1 MNHLHFSWLEAAIA
15 FPLIGALIVSRVRD
29 PGQARQLSVLFSG
42 VAAACS
48 IGAWQDFFTL
58 HAAVADDRW
67 DLLSQL
73 FDVHVLVIDEFSAPL
88 LPLVALLYFLTILAT
103 LSTKLRRF
111 NFSWTLVSESIA
123 LAIFSTTEP
132 RLLIGLLALGT
143 IPPFF
148 ELRSRGKPTAVYVLH
163 MSLYVGLMML
173 GWYFVEA
180 EGTTSRVQHSLL
192 GLLPLLVAMLIR
204 NGMAPFHCW
213 MTDLFEHATFGTA
226 LLYATPLVGAYATV
240 RLVLPVAPD
249 WILRSM
255 GLIAIVTAVYCS
267 GMALIQREAR
277 RFYCYLFLSHS
288 AQVLVGL
295 EAATTLGLTGGLC
308 VWLSVSL
315 ALGGFGLTLR
325 ALEAR
330 RGRLSLVEFQGLY
343 DHAPALAVFFI
354 LTGLASV
361 GFPGTFGFVGTELL
375 IDGAVAAYPFIGMAM
390 VLAAALN
397 GIAFV
402 QAYFKLFTGTRYA
415 SSVSLQIGRR
425 ERVAVL
431 SLAGL
436 ILGGGIFPQP
446 GVASRHHAAI
456 HLLDQ
461 RAAQS
466 GKAHEAIHRE
476 HSEVD
481 PKSLS
486 PLQP

>member
-1 MNHLHFSWLEAAIA
+1 MNHLHFSWLEVAIL
-15 FPLIGALIVSRVRD
+15 FPLVGALVVARVRD
-29 PGQARQLSVLFSG
+29 PAQARQLSILFSG
-42 VAAACS
+42 FAAVCS
-48 IGAWQDFFTL
+48 IGAWQDYFTL
-58 HAAVADDRW
+58 QVDVAHDRW
-67 DLLSQL
+67 DIISQL
-73 FDVHVLVIDEFSAPL
+73 FGGGYLVIDEFSAPL
-88 LPLVALLYFLTILAT
+88 LPLVALFYFLTILAT

-111 NFSWTLVSESIA
+111 NFSWSLLSESIA
-123 LAIFSTTEP
+123 LAVFSTTEP
-132 RLLIGLLALGT
+132 RLLIVLLGLGT

-148 ELRSRGKPTAVYVLH
+148 ELRSRGKPTTVYVLH

-180 EGTTSRVQHSLL
+180 EGTTRVHSLL
-192 GLLPLLVAMLIR
+192 ALLPLLIAMLIR
-204 NGMAPFHCW
+204 NGMVPFHCW

-226 LLYATPLVGAYATV
+226 LLFATPLVGAYATV

-255 GLIAIVTAVYCS
+255 GLIAIVTAVYCA

-295 EAATTLGLTGGLC
+295 EAATSLGLTGGLC

-343 DHAPALAVFFI
+343 EHAPTLAVFFI

-361 GFPGTFGFVGTELL
+361 GFPGTFGYVGTELL
-375 IDGAVAAYPFIGMAM
+375 IDGAVAAYPFVGMAV

-402 QAYFKLFTGTRYA
+402 QAYFRLFTGTRYA
-415 SSVSLQIGRR
+415 SSVNLRIGNR
-425 ERVAVL
+425 ERFAVL
-431 SLAGL
+431 TLAGL
-436 ILGGGIFPQP
+436 ILGGGIFPHP

-456 HLLDQ
+456 HILDH
-461 RAAQS
+461 RFNRS
-466 GKAHEAIHRE
+466 GESHDTIHEE
-476 HSEVD
+476 HGHAD
-481 PKSLS
+481 PQNST
-486 PLQP
+486 PLEH

>member
-1 MNHLHFSWLEAAIA
+1 MNHLHFAWLEAAILL
-15 FPLIGALIVSRVRD
+15 PLAGALAVFRMRNPV
-29 PGQARQLSVLFSG
+29 QARQTSVVFAGL
-42 VAAACS
+42 AAICS

-58 HAAVADDRW
+58 HAEVANDRW
-67 DLLSQL
+67 DLVSQ
-73 FDVHVLVIDEFSAPL
+73 VCGARYLVIDEFSAPL

-103 LSTKLRRF
+103 LSTKLKRF
-111 NFSWTLVSESIA
+111 NFAWTLVSESIA
-123 LAIFSTTEP
+123 LATFSTSEP
-132 RLLIGLLALGT
+132 RLLIVLLALAA
-143 IPPFF
+143 IPPYF
-148 ELRSRGKPTAVYVLH
+148 ELRSRSKPTTVYALH
-163 MSLYVGLMML
+163 MALFVGLLML
-173 GWYFVEA
+173 GWHFIES
-180 EGTTSRVQHSLL
+180 EGATSREHSLMA
-192 GLLPLLVAMLIR
+192 LLPLLLAMLIR

-255 GLIAIVTAVYCS
+255 GLIAIFTAVYCS

-277 RFYCYLFLSHS
+277 RFYTYLFLSHS

-295 EAATTLGLTGGLC
+295 EAATSLGLTGGLC

-330 RGRLSLVEFQGLY
+330 RGRLSLVEYQGLY
-343 DHAPALAVFFI
+343 EHAPALAVFFI

-375 IDGAVAAYPFIGMAM
+375 IDGAVAAYPFMGMAV

-402 QAYFKLFTGTRYA
+402 QAYFKLFTGTSYS
-415 SSVSLQIGRR
+415 SSVSLKIGRR
-425 ERVAVL
+425 EKFAVL
-431 SLAGL
+431 SLAAL

-456 HLLDQ
+456 HILDH
-461 RAAQS
+461 RFNRS
-466 GKAHEAIHRE
+466 GIPHDGIHQE
-476 HSEVD
+476 HIDVD
-481 PKSLS
+481 PQHTT
-486 PLQP
+486 PLPP

>member
-1 MNHLHFSWLEAAIA
+1 MNHLHFAWLEAAILL
-15 FPLIGALIVSRVRD
+15 PLAGAVAVFRMRNPI
-29 PGQARQLSVLFSG
+29 QARQTSVLFSG
-42 VAAACS
+42 LAAICS

-58 HAAVADDRW
+58 HAEVANDRW
-67 DLLSQL
+67 DLVSQL
-73 FDVHVLVIDEFSAPL
+73 CGARYLVIDEFSAPL

-103 LSTKLRRF
+103 LSTKLKRF
-111 NFSWTLVSESIA
+111 NFAWTLVSESIA
-123 LAIFSTTEP
+123 LATFSTSEP
-132 RLLIGLLALGT
+132 RLLIVLLTLAA
-143 IPPFF
+143 IPPYF
-148 ELRSRGKPTAVYVLH
+148 ELRSRGKPTAVYALH
-163 MSLYVGLMML
+163 MALFVGLLML
-173 GWYFVEA
+173 GWHFIES
-180 EGTTSRVQHSLL
+180 EGATSREHSLMA
-192 GLLPLLVAMLIR
+192 LLPLLLAMLIR

-255 GLIAIVTAVYCS
+255 GLIAIFTAVYCS

-277 RFYCYLFLSHS
+277 RFYTYLFLSHS

-295 EAATTLGLTGGLC
+295 EAATSLGLTGGLC

-330 RGRLSLVEFQGLY
+330 RGRLSLVEYQGLY
-343 DHAPALAVFFI
+343 EHAPALAVFFI

-375 IDGAVAAYPFIGMAM
+375 IDGAVAAYPFMGMAV

-402 QAYFKLFTGTRYA
+402 QAYFKLFTGTSYA
-415 SSVSLQIGRR
+415 SSVSLKIGRR
-425 ERVAVL
+425 ERIAVL
-431 SLAGL
+431 SLAAL

-456 HLLDQ
+456 HILDH
-461 RAAQS
+461 RYNRS
-466 GKAHEAIHRE
+466 GTPHEGVHLEHEAA
-476 HSEVD
+476 D
-481 PKSLS
+481 PRNST
-486 PLQP
+486 PLAH